1 HVKARSS
8 DIVPA
13 LQPIDR
19 ADGTVTTPSAV
30 PPLPDEPLVSYPPIA
45 RPPGKPQP
53 GFFWSLLLC
62 VGFMVITQVPG
73 AVIAAGIMV
82 VMAMA
87 DRSRFASQ
95 AALFESDA
103 FSLALMP
110 AMLITE
116 LLVIGVSW
124 LALRLL
130 LGKSWPRLVALDRPN
145 LSQFLLVLLAFPGL
159 ALLGDGSYELLK
171 RFLPSMGD
179 VLSFLFRMPPEG
191 VSTMEEMTRIFN
203 KWPWGFA
210 VLVIGLGPGIGEE
223 LWCRAFLGR
232 GLVGR
237 YGLIAGVALTSFF
250 FGLIHVDPR
259 QGTMA
264 MLMGLVLHYVYLTT
278 RSLLMPMLLHF
289 LNNSLAVVASRIPVV
304 ADMDRAPDQVSYW
317 LYAAGALLLFAVG
330 WALYKGRAR
339 LVGTEE
345 SSWQPPFPSVEYPPP
360 GSGVAVVRPHPG
372 WPALAGVLAAL
383 LAFIAVFIYAARQI
397 PSTS

>member
-1 HVKARSS
+1 MPSEPPFAERPDDRES
-8 DIVPA
+8 DDRIQPRPA
-13 LQPIDR
+13 DFFPTLQPVDE
-19 ADGTVTTPSAV
+19 AQQGTGGPSAV
-30 PPLPDEPLVSYPPIA
+30 PPLAAEPLVSYPPIA
-45 RPPGKPQP
+45 RPPGKAQP

-130 LGKSWPRLVALDRPN
+130 LGQSWPRLVALHRPN
-145 LSQFLLVLLAFPGL
+145 LSQFLLVILAFPGL

-210 VLVIGLGPGIGEE
+210 VLVIGLGP
-223 LWCRAFLGR
+223 
-232 GLVGR
+232 
-237 YGLIAGVALTSFF
+237 
-250 FGLIHVDPR
+250 
-259 QGTMA
+259 
-264 MLMGLVLHYVYLTT
+264 
-278 RSLLMPMLLHF
+278 
-289 LNNSLAVVASRIPVV
+289 
-304 ADMDRAPDQVSYW
+304 
-317 LYAAGALLLFAVG
+317 
-330 WALYKGRAR
+330 
-339 LVGTEE
+339 
-345 SSWQPPFPSVEYPPP
+345 
-360 GSGVAVVRPHPG
+360 
-372 WPALAGVLAAL
+372 
-383 LAFIAVFIYAARQI
+383 
-397 PSTS
+397 